1 MWKGVRVGW
10 VVLNRQTFYS
20 AASGQRLWTPEPTPP
35 TGYPSAGLLA
45 PPPSLPVDSLFV
57 ASFPPPPHPSI
68 RLQAP
73 AINITP
79 RSEREG
85 PVAGRRA
92 SRCSAVTNR
101 WRTPG
106 LALTAQ
112 LAANEPN
119 ASLALSVAAARLC
132 IGALAFAASLQGDVT
147 PRKEE
152 VVLRWLKQDEGV
164 EF

>member
-1 MWKGVRVGW
+1 M
-10 VVLNRQTFYS
+10 QPT
-20 AASGQRLWTPEPTPP
+20 SGRRLWTPEPTPP
-35 TGYPSAGLLA
+35 AGYASTGLLA
-45 PPPSLPVDSLFV
+45 PPPPLPVDSLFV
-57 ASFPPPPHPSI
+57 ASFPPSPRPSN

-79 RSEREG
+79 RGEREG

-92 SRCSAVTNR
+92 TRCSSVTNR

-119 ASLALSVAAARLC
+119 VSLAPSVAAARLHRSAG
-132 IGALAFAASLQGDVT
+132 IRRLSPRRHVT

-152 VVLRWLKQDEGV
+152 VALRRLKLDEGV